1 MQPSLKIE
9 RACDTLWCNRHTG
22 SWGRVLMTKAEFS
35 KAEERV
41 IGEMKRIATE
51 CPTSTSPDVNF
62 KRDWAY
68 GNAGLENDK
77 ITREQV
83 NKAIKD

>member
-1 MQPSLKIE
+1 MTESE
-9 RACDTLWCNRHTG
+9 RRAT
-22 SWGRVLMTKAEFS
+22 
-35 KAEERV
+35 EEYIVR
-41 IGEMKRIATE
+41 EMRRIAFD
-51 CPTSTSPDVNF
+51 SPRTATPNLDF

-83 NKAIKD
+83 DETIQE

>member
-1 MQPSLKIE
+1 MTE
-9 RACDTLWCNRHTG
+9 REIRA
-22 SWGRVLMTKAEFS
+22 
-35 KAEERV
+35 AEEHIV
-41 IGEMKRIATE
+41 SEMKRIAIE
-51 CPTSTSPDVNF
+51 SPQTATPNLDF

-83 NKAIKD
+83 DETIQE

>member
-1 MQPSLKIE
+1 
-9 RACDTLWCNRHTG
+9 
-22 SWGRVLMTKAEFS
+22 MTKAEIRT
-35 KAEERV
+35 AEERV
-41 IGEMKRIATE
+41 VNEMKRIARE
-51 CPTSTSPDVNF
+51 SPDTATPNLDF

-83 NKAIKD
+83 DATIKE